1 MDLRKIKALIEAVTE
16 GDVDELEVESKEGT
30 VRIRRNSRSED
41 GAAPYLVMSN
51 PALPVSST
59 SSALPASTE
68 ELVGS
73 DGDHAKDTADAS
85 SDNSDDLDGLKVVVD
100 CANGAAY
107 KVAPEILWELGAEV
121 IPVAVEPD
129 GFNIN
134 KGCGSTDTA
143 FMCKQVAV
151 HGADIG
157 LALDGDA
164 DRLIIADEHGELIN
178 GDQIMAVIAER
189 WAGVW
194 R

>member
-85 SDNSDDLDGLKVVVD
+85 SDNSDDLDGLKVVTSPIVGTFYESPSPD
-100 CANGAAY
+100 ASSFVEVGDTV
-107 KVAPEILWELGAEV
+107 KVGQVLCIIEAMKLMNEIEAEV
-121 IPVAVEPD
+121 DGVVVKRLVSNSQPVEY
-129 GFNIN
+129 
-134 KGCGSTDTA
+134 
-143 FMCKQVAV
+143 
-151 HGADIG
+151 
-157 LALDGDA
+157 
-164 DRLIIADEHGELIN
+164 GEKLFAIKPSN
-178 GDQIMAVIAER
+178 
-189 WAGVW
+189 
-194 R
+194 